1 MASGPSVPRRKA
13 GHMAAP
19 TSSVRKVNKP
29 LAKPEPST
37 HGASL
42 PPVFSV
48 TDVGLGM
55 AQSQAQRRDEDTL
68 RTTACHTGAAR
79 LVMAPNVNLDVS
91 KHKDET

>member
-1 MASGPSVPRRKA
+1 MARA
-13 GHMAAP
+13 MAAF
-19 TSSVRKVNKP
+19 
-29 LAKPEPST
+29 
-37 HGASL
+37 GASL